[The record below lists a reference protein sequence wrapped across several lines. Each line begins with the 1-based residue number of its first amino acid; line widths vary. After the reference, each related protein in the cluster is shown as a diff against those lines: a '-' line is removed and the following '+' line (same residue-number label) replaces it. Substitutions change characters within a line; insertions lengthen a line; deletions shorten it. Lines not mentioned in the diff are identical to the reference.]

1 MLKPDVP
8 YDPDYDVEDT
18 KEDWRNTRTP
28 ANDNVFRQQ
37 EATLTAG
44 TVVDNSDN
52 DNYLPVQDHSP
63 STVGMDQMSDDCWM
77 LPPEFTL
84 LDVFGK
90 NRVKLDEIRQ
100 QTKSSLR
107 YNESKY
113 QVDIW
118 GDRDSINHAKQL
130 LDMLVQ
136 RLHQRQDSSR
146 RKTKKWG
153 KPERELTKKE
163 RQRAERKQARAL
175 EERSYQGFP
184 QVPQHYNAIV
194 PIPDNNIPM
203 TQVLGIKEE
212 YLNKLRADCKSY
224 MYYNPSTNVVQVA
237 GETEDNVKLAASRM
251 RNLYL
256 KNARLPAFAVRKFLK
271 QPKTNMKVNFR
282 RLPRNYV
289 TPRYTSGGEGQLIME
304 NCRLLEGM
312 TTGVVN
318 PIAERRNLI
327 DLDDDPNKDN
337 DSTDNGLCKEMRHLD
352 ERNAKEMIEVL
363 EMGLASIRLSQQ
375 EIKMKIRF
383 GQIVITDYPKRTDPI
398 SLEEMANKYFRNDK
412 FKSILAPC
420 IEKTKENMQ
429 PLFEWLSSECI
440 QFTDSPRTTY
450 TIEADQYPQFVQKPS
465 TWTRR
470 AQQTAPTEQDK
481 WRTTIITNFTSE
493 RRVGLWNL
501 IAEGKDIV
509 NISCADLENDYSWE
523 LKLQSAQRFSTMDDL
538 DTPHGQFI
546 QNLSLDPD
554 SNNFV
559 FVPNSRDYHPRLV
572 TKKTKWIY
580 AMHDW
585 ILEVGRDDVWDVQRM
600 NFSTD
605 GRDLPVELKES
616 DIKRVIYKFSVYRES
631 WVNRFAEN
639 LSLQIGE
646 APTWTPADFLAGS
659 NENMRE
665 IIEVAN
671 RMTSV
676 LNKEIRPYYD
686 NPL

>member
-1 MLKPDVP
+1 MLEPEVP
-8 YDPDYDVEDT
+8 YDPDYEVEDT
-18 KEDWRNTRTP
+18 EENWRDPHIISGNN
-28 ANDNVFRQQ
+28 ARQQ
-37 EATLTAG
+37 QVGLTAG
-44 TVVDNSDN
+44 DVG
-52 DNYLPVQDHSP
+52 DNYDNYHYPPAQDHIEN
-63 STVGMDQMSDDCWM
+63 TVGQDQAADDCWM

-84 LDVFGK
+84 FDVFGK
-90 NRVKLDEIRQ
+90 NKIKLEEIRQ

-107 YNESKY
+107 YNESKH

-130 LDMLVQ
+130 LDLLVQ
-136 RLHQRQDSSR
+136 RLHQQQDSSR

-184 QVPQHYNAIV
+184 QLPQPHSAAV
-194 PIPDNNIPM
+194 PIPDTNIPM
-203 TQVLGIKEE
+203 TQVLGMKEE
-212 YLNKLRADCKSY
+212 YLNKIRADCKSY
-224 MYYNPSTNVVQVA
+224 MFYNTSTNVVQIA
-237 GETEDNVKLAASRM
+237 GENEENVRMAATRM

-256 KNARLPAFAVRKFLK
+256 KNARLPEFAIRKLLK
-271 QPKTNMKVNFR
+271 QPKKNMLINFR
-282 RLPRNYV
+282 RLPQNYV
-289 TPRYTSGGEGQLIME
+289 TPRYSSKGEEQLIMS
-304 NCRLLEGM
+304 NCRLLEGL

-327 DLDDDPNKDN
+327 DLDDDPNEDN
-337 DSTDNGLCKEMRHLD
+337 DNTDSGLSKEMRHLD
-352 ERNAKEMIEVL
+352 ERNAKDMIEVL
-363 EMGLASIRLSQQ
+363 EMGLRSIRLSQQ

-383 GQIVITDYPKRTDPI
+383 GQIVITDYPKRPNPF
-398 SLEEMANKYFRNDK
+398 SLETIANNYFRDDR
-412 FKSILAPC
+412 FKSVLAPC
-420 IEKTKENMQ
+420 IEKTRENMQ

-450 TIEADQYPQFVQKPS
+450 TIEADQYPQFVQQPS

-523 LKLQSAQRFSTMDDL
+523 LKLQSAQRFNTMDDL
-538 DTPHGQFI
+538 NTPHGQFI
-546 QNLSLDPD
+546 ENLSLDPD

-572 TKKTKWIY
+572 AKKTKWVY
-580 AMHDW
+580 AMDDW

-600 NFSTD
+600 NVSTD

-616 DIKRVIYKFSVYRES
+616 DISRVIYKFSVYRES

-639 LSLQIGE
+639 LLLQVGE
-646 APTWTPADFLAGS
+646 APTWTAEDFLAGN

-665 IIEVAN
+665 IIEIAN